1 MPLEVVAGLFWR
13 GKRRS
18 WITPVGV
25 GLGSE
30 KTRFASASVSSRRGM
45 ERFWA
50 LPLKVTM
57 AFSLEQERLF
67 ELKSDRIADELRGM
81 L

>member
-1 MPLEVVAGLFWR
+1 
-13 GKRRS
+13 
-18 WITPVGV
+18 
-25 GLGSE
+25 
-30 KTRFASASVSSRRGM
+30 M

>member
-1 MPLEVVAGLFWR
+1 
-13 GKRRS
+13 
-18 WITPVGV
+18 
-25 GLGSE
+25 
-30 KTRFASASVSSRRGM
+30 
-45 ERFWA
+45 
-50 LPLKVTM
+50 M